1 MENRELIYELAKRL
15 DLIIEV
21 KRGDSDPVKYRYFN
35 NKLHKLK
42 ENEEEARN
50 ENKDVR
56 D

>member
-1 MENRELIYELAKRL
+1 MENSELIYELAKRL

-21 KRGDSDPVKYRYFN
+21 KKGDAKPVKYMYFN

>member
-21 KRGDSDPVKYRYFN
+21 KKDGKYIGKYKYFN

-50 ENKDVR
+50 KNKGI
-56 D
+56 